1 MALLLRKAWRFIFS
15 SSRLSS
21 LSPSAGREFRSD
33 AALEAISKA
42 NEEKTPNIVLY
53 NYPSFSGFVDF
64 RIEGLERCY
73 LLDFIG
79 PRGFASTL
87 SRQSNC
93 EVICFD
99 HRKSVLSW
107 VQSIE
112 DRGEKVRFTVDV
124 EKSSSTSVYEYFSK
138 KILDNNGGVEGLL
151 KPEDQDRVEM
161 VLKYVEDMDLRRWS
175 LPDIRAFKVGI
186 GEWRSK
192 FNYVTNPY
200 MFEELLEI
208 SPVDIIEKGNSNIS
222 SRWADASKLM
232 DKVFKVRLGRGFY
245 GECLGVRADGNSH
258 LSDEIGKA
266 LSVKSAAA
274 GLRPIG
280 AVVYMLRNNLKM
292 CLRSIDSATDTSE
305 VAKAYGGGGSPSSSS
320 FIIRMDEYNQ
330 WLSVNASYSEMI
342 HFLGFYFDIYMRPCH
357 YGLVGVVEYLL
368 ILPRVTFK
376 QKLVSEEQRSKFA
389 GKPSTLVPLAAGQD
403 ASSPSA
409 PPPGQTSIFYAD

>member
-1 MALLLRKAWRFIFS
+1 MAVLLRKAWRFIFS

-21 LSPSAGREFRSD
+21 LSPSAAREFRSD

-42 NEEKTPNIVLY
+42 NEEKKPQTLI
-53 NYPSFSGFVDF
+53 VDF

-99 HRKSVLSW
+99 HRKSVLSR

-112 DRGEKVRFTVDV
+112 DCGEKVRFTVDV

-138 KILDNNGGVEGLL
+138 KILDNDGGVEGLL

-161 VLKYVEDMDLRRWS
+161 VLKYIEDMDLRRWS
-175 LPDIRAFKVGI
+175 LPDIRAFNVGI

-222 SRWADASKLM
+222 SRLADASKLM

-280 AVVYMLRNNLKM
+280 AVVCKGIWRRWLTKFQFL
-292 CLRSIDSATDTSE
+292 
-305 VAKAYGGGGSPSSSS
+305 
-320 FIIRMDEYNQ
+320 YNKD
-330 WLSVNASYSEMI
+330 
-342 HFLGFYFDIYMRPCH
+342 G
-357 YGLVGVVEYLL
+357 
-368 ILPRVTFK
+368 
-376 QKLVSEEQRSKFA
+376 
-389 GKPSTLVPLAAGQD
+389 
-403 ASSPSA
+403 
-409 PPPGQTSIFYAD
+409 

>member
-21 LSPSAGREFRSD
+21 LSPSAAREFRSD

-53 NYPSFSGFVDF
+53 NYPSFSGAFSALFAHLFHSRRNLPCLILPFSSVEPFRIVDF

-99 HRKSVLSW
+99 HRKSVLSR

-112 DRGEKVRFTVDV
+112 DCGEKVGFTVDV

-161 VLKYVEDMDLRRWS
+161 VLKYIEDMDLRRWS
-175 LPDIRAFKVGI
+175 LPDIRAFNVGI
-186 GEWRSK
+186 GEWRAK

-232 DKVFKVRLGRGFY
+232 DKVVKVRLGRGFY

-330 WLSVNASYSEMI
+330 WLSVNAS
-342 HFLGFYFDIYMRPCH
+342 
-357 YGLVGVVEYLL
+357 
-368 ILPRVTFK
+368 
-376 QKLVSEEQRSKFA
+376 
-389 GKPSTLVPLAAGQD
+389 
-403 ASSPSA
+403 
-409 PPPGQTSIFYAD
+409 

>member
-1 MALLLRKAWRFIFS
+1 MALLLRKTWRFIFP
-15 SSRLSS
+15 SSRLPP
-21 LSPSAGREFRSD
+21 LSPSAAREFRSD

-42 NEEKTPNIVLY
+42 NEEKTPIAVLY
-53 NYPSFSGFVDF
+53 NYPSFSGAFSALFAHLFHSRLNLPCLILPFSSVEPFRVEDF

-93 EVICFD
+93 QVICFD
-99 HRKSVLSW
+99 HRKSVLSR
-107 VQSIE
+107 VQSKE
-112 DRGEKVRFTVDV
+112 DCGEKVSFSVDV

-151 KPEDQDRVEM
+151 KAEDQDRVEM
-161 VLKYVEDMDLRRWS
+161 VLKYIEDMDLRRRS
-175 LPDIRAFKVGI
+175 LPDIRAFNVGI

-208 SPVDIIEKGNSNIS
+208 SPVDIIEKGNSYIS
-222 SRWADASKLM
+222 SRWTAASKLM
-232 DKVFKVRLGRGFY
+232 DKVFKVRLGQGVY

-258 LSDEIGKA
+258 LSDEIGKE

-280 AVVYMLRNNLKM
+280 AVVYMLRNDLKM

-330 WLSVNASYSEMI
+330 WLSVNAS
-342 HFLGFYFDIYMRPCH
+342 
-357 YGLVGVVEYLL
+357 
-368 ILPRVTFK
+368 
-376 QKLVSEEQRSKFA
+376 
-389 GKPSTLVPLAAGQD
+389 
-403 ASSPSA
+403 
-409 PPPGQTSIFYAD
+409 